1 LHYAPFHH
9 HPIAQLPCR
18 QSRVII
24 EGGSHLTIFANE
36 TSAEKFF

>member
-1 LHYAPFHH
+1 
-9 HPIAQLPCR
+9 LPCR

-24 EGGSHLTIFANE
+24 KGGSHLIIFINE